1 MRKNAVIP
9 ARIRSFESSLVILY
23 VYLIDLKQ
31 CIRTAR
37 AHIEHTAIDDKLMV
51 NVFISHADSTF
62 QGHITVFPL
71 LEMFDMVKTKDE
83 GCSML
88 ESAGNVGV

>member
-1 MRKNAVIP
+1 M
-9 ARIRSFESSLVILY
+9 ILY

-37 AHIEHTAIDDKLMV
+37 AHIERTAIDGKLMV
-51 NVFISHADSTF
+51 NVFISHATF
-62 QGHITVFPL
+62 RGHITVFPR
-71 LEMFDMVKTKDE
+71 LEMFEVVKTKDE

-88 ESAGNVGV
+88 ESAEM

>member
-1 MRKNAVIP
+1 M
-9 ARIRSFESSLVILY
+9 ILY

-51 NVFISHADSTF
+51 NVFISHATLQLS
-62 QGHITVFPL
+62 
-71 LEMFDMVKTKDE
+71 KDT
-83 GCSML
+83 
-88 ESAGNVGV
+88 